1 LDIETVF
8 HKLKKVDSNKNY
20 NSETKN
26 LKAER
31 NEKEIEHNKTASSR
45 HNSGADNLSWRK
57 ISNENNKE
65 FNLKNNYYNNNGLK
79 KNSFA
84 KNISSNYN
92 SNYNSNNSY
101 NKQINDYDIKRE
113 RFNSE
118 TVGSLSNNSNKGKF
132 NQNQYYNN
140 NNPYQKNFHKNS
152 FSNVNNIY
160 FGKNLSKNESSESVP
175 TLKSL
180 NNPLGSNNKNFSNEI
195 EIDTSKI
202 KYPLQSNLNKFN
214 YFES

>member
-1 LDIETVF
+1 MDIESVF
-8 HKLKKVDSNKNY
+8 YKLKKVDPHKSY
-20 NSETKN
+20 HSETKN

-31 NEKEIEHNKTASSR
+31 NEKEIEQNKTASSR

-65 FNLKNNYYNNNGLK
+65 FTLKNNYYNNSGYK

-84 KNISSNYN
+84 KNPSSNYN
-92 SNYNSNNSY
+92 SNHNSNNSFI
-101 NKQINDYDIKRE
+101 KQNNDFDTKRE

-118 TVGSLSNNSNKGKF
+118 TVGNFSSNNNKGRF
-132 NQNQYYNN
+132 NQTQYNNN

-152 FSNVNNIY
+152 FSTVNNIY
-160 FGKNLSKNESSESVP
+160 FGKTLGKNENIDAVP

-180 NNPLGSNNKNFSNEI
+180 NNPLGSSNKNFSNEI
-195 EIDTSKI
+195 EIDTLKI
-202 KYPLQSNLNKFN
+202 KYPLQSNFQRNLII
-214 YFES
+214 